1 MRRGARRWTAA
12 AVLAG
17 IVQAAPVSS
26 QHEETPL
33 PGLDQDAVRAL
44 PSAVR
49 SAVAGAYEA
58 ATAHPRSADAVGRV
72 AMLLHAYEQH
82 ALARPYYERAAQL
95 APDATAWTY
104 LGGVV
109 QAELGEYE
117 QAASSFRRT
126 LASDPFYLPASVR
139 LAETLL
145 AAGDAESSRAAYE
158 RLLREVPEL
167 ALARYGYGRA
177 LASLGDAS
185 GAMAQYEQAVRLT
198 PEFGA
203 ARYVLA
209 LAYRDAGLPDRAQE
223 QLEAHRRAGAS
234 RPPLA
239 DPLLDDVRALTGAAR
254 QLIAAATR
262 AAGAGRSDEAI
273 ALHLQALDSDPTA
286 AQAHVNL
293 ISLYGRAGRG
303 ADAERHY
310 RTALQLGSHVADAHY
325 NFGVFL
331 ASTGRTTEALTAFR
345 QAVAADPFH
354 VSAHN
359 NLGALLAATGRAD
372 GAETHFRQALASDPR
387 HTSARFS
394 LARLLTDSGRPAEA
408 IEHLQKL
415 LQSEAGDPPRYT
427 FALARAWM
435 AAGDGMKALEYAESA
450 HRDAVRLGQADLAVT
465 IQRTVDGLKAGKR

>member
-1 MRRGARRWTAA
+1 
-12 AVLAG
+12 
-17 IVQAAPVSS
+17 
-26 QHEETPL
+26 
-33 PGLDQDAVRAL
+33 
-44 PSAVR
+44 
-49 SAVAGAYEA
+49 
-58 ATAHPRSADAVGRV
+58 
-72 AMLLHAYEQH
+72 MLLHAYEQH
-82 ALARPYYERAAQL
+82 ALARTYYERAAQL
-95 APDATAWTY
+95 APDAIAWTY

-109 QAELGEYE
+109 QSELGEYD

-145 AAGDAESSRAAYE
+145 SAGDAEASRAVYE

-177 LASLGDAS
+177 LASLGDVA
-185 GAMAQYEQAVRLT
+185 GAIAQYEEAVRLT

-209 LAYRDAGLPDRAQE
+209 LAYRNAGLPERAQE
-223 QLEAHRRAGAS
+223 HLQAHRRAGAS
-234 RPPLA
+234 RPPIA
-239 DPLLDDVRALTGAAR
+239 DPLLDDVRALAGAAR
-254 QLIAAATR
+254 QLIATATR

-293 ISLYGRAGRG
+293 VSLYGRAGRG

-310 RTALQLGSHVADAHY
+310 RSALQLGSHVADAHY

-331 ASTGRTTEALTAFR
+331 AATGRTTEAIAAFR
-345 QAVAADPFH
+345 QAIGADPFH

-359 NLGALLAATGRAD
+359 NLGALLAATGRA
-372 GAETHFRQALASDPR
+372 GEAEAHFRQALASDPR

-394 LARLLTDSGRPAEA
+394 LARLLTGSGRPAEA
-408 IEHLQKL
+408 IDHLQKL
-415 LQSEAGDPPRYT
+415 LASESVDTPRYT

-435 AAGDGMKALEYAESA
+435 AAGDGMKALEYAERA
-450 HRDAVRLGQADLAVT
+450 RRDAVRMGQADLAVT
-465 IQRTVDGLKAGKR
+465 IQRTVDRLKAGKR